1 MCSAVYFA
9 KVRDLYTWMAHD
21 KGVMCALRYIK
32 NFYHTKLN
40 RRREKRWASGS
51 CQQAMPEW
59 WLVAMCHIYQFRIP
73 NSKFICFH
81 LLVIL
86 LTWPLLHIN
95 LRGASWV
102 CCISSKFN
110 QTPSVKPLFCLVWLT
125 NMLNKTC
132 LFKTV
137 DKIMWLTGYY
147 SFLLGRKFQS
157 LLPYSLLLR
166 GRVDFPIL
174 KPFLTDVV
182 LSLALNKTF
191 PMTDSAVQISQQLST
206 A

>member
-1 MCSAVYFA
+1 M
-9 KVRDLYTWMAHD
+9 
-21 KGVMCALRYIK
+21 
-32 NFYHTKLN
+32 
-40 RRREKRWASGS
+40 
-51 CQQAMPEW
+51 
-59 WLVAMCHIYQFRIP
+59 LV
-73 NSKFICFH
+73 
-81 LLVIL
+81 VL
-86 LTWPLLHIN
+86 LTWPLLCIN
-95 LRGASWV
+95 FWGASWV
-102 CCISSKFN
+102 CCISSRFN

-125 NMLNKTC
+125 NTLNKIC

-157 LLPYSLLLR
+157 LLPCNLLLR
-166 GRVDFPIL
+166 GRVWDFPIL

-206 A
+206 AYVFLLSKDIFPIFGTIQIVCSYSFCLFACFVFPPPVTIH